1 MKSPDPMA
9 HPVDSFFSGSRE
21 FRAITTWCDRVDES
35 GGDSIGGQGARG
47 IVIVSGFAG
56 VSMIFCD
63 CRYRAKKPA
72 SYCFGLFRWCPG
84 AESNHRHEDF
94 QSTALPLSYPGMGER
109 LARSGHG
116 VLKTGNW
123 AVQMIRTSRSGNV
136 PFAFRAR
143 RRHGSHVPMSRGQP
157 ATGAGFGFRCR
168 DLRFPVPPEI
178 PCVK

>member
-63 CRYRAKKPA
+63 CRYRVKNLQVIVLV
-72 SYCFGLFRWCPG
+72 YLGG
-84 AESNHRHEDF
+84 ARGRNRTTDTRIFS
-94 QSTALPLSYPGMGER
+94 PLLYP
-109 LARSGHG
+109 
-116 VLKTGNW
+116 
-123 AVQMIRTSRSGNV
+123 
-136 PFAFRAR
+136 
-143 RRHGSHVPMSRGQP
+143 
-157 ATGAGFGFRCR
+157 
-168 DLRFPVPPEI
+168 
-178 PCVK
+178 